1 MPAVRSVAMITA
13 QKRVLHIKNRIY
25 ALIALLNGQNPPPVL
40 IHLTQTAFRGYS
52 WLVLRSSFIIPRIC
66 RQRSSSRARHRCAVA
81 LATFSFHKGRASAAL
96 RKILPSWLVDV
107 HHHESSVVHFQVSPC
122 VGGRPESHSVTTKT
136 PSTTVAW
143 GRATEPSVPRWRRQ
157 IPIFCRPKDSRRR
170 KSVPTTA
177 NASLKPAGSFKLH
190 DRPTRRRPFASERSP
205 VSSLDLLKRA
215 ISLHN
220 KEICTIREG

>member
-1 MPAVRSVAMITA
+1 MKWPEPPTYAYTSHTNSIS
-13 QKRVLHIKNRIY
+13 RVLLARASIELHHSMY
-25 ALIALLNGQNPPPVL
+25 HSTHGSAHSDPAD
-40 IHLTQTAFRGYS
+40 
-52 WLVLRSSFIIPRIC
+52 
-66 RQRSSSRARHRCAVA
+66 RARHKCAVA
-81 LATFSFHKGRASAAL
+81 LATFPFHKGRASATL
-96 RKILPSWLVDV
+96 RKKLFSWLVDV
-107 HHHESSVVHFQVSPC
+107 HHHDSTVIHFQVSPC

-136 PSTTVAW
+136 PSATVTW

-177 NASLKPAGSFKLH
+177 NACLKPAGSFKLH
-190 DRPTRRRPFASERSP
+190 DRPTRRRPYASERSP

-215 ISLHN
+215 ISLHS